1 MNLQTEHFSHTEA
14 ASPGAPSLLQWQ
26 REMRRGQGAALQGQV
41 VLALASYQQAA
52 AMARSLVADP
62 PEGLADDCV
71 AALVVAHLNL
81 ADLLAEAGGVEM
93 AAVQRCSVHEALLAL
108 LQTGVVGNEELQR
121 AALRHSR
128 ETHAS
133 LMLHLAEHGSD
144 PAILR
149 ALRSGCMALAVGDGP
164 MH

>member
-1 MNLQTEHFSHTEA
+1 MDLQAHHFSQAEP
-14 ASPGAPSLLQWQ
+14 ASPDAPSLLHWE
-26 REMRRGQGAALQGQV
+26 REMRRGQGAAVRGHV

-62 PEGLADDCV
+62 PAGRADDCV

-81 ADLLAEAGGVEM
+81 ADVLAEAGGVEM
-93 AAVQRCSVHEALLAL
+93 AAVQRCCVHEALMAL
-108 LQTGVVGNEELQR
+108 LQSGVVANEELQR

-149 ALRSGCMALAVGDGP
+149 ALRSGCMALAVSDGP

>member
-1 MNLQTEHFSHTEA
+1 MNLDTDHRSQADA
-14 ASPGAPSLLQWQ
+14 AFAGKPTLLEWQ
-26 REMRRGQGAALQGQV
+26 SEMRRGQGAALRGQM

-52 AMARSLVADP
+52 AMARSLVAEP
-62 PEGLADDCV
+62 PEGRADDCV

-81 ADLLAEAGGVEM
+81 ADLLAEEGGVEM
-93 AAVQRCSVHEALLAL
+93 AALQRCRVHEALMEL
-108 LQTGVVGNEELQR
+108 LQGGSIANGELQR

-133 LMLHLAEHGSD
+133 LLLHLSEHGTD

-149 ALRSGCMALAVGDGP
+149 ALHSGCMALAVGDGP
-164 MH
+164 AH